1 MKSIPMKSIISKSLI
16 LAFTAMLLTNCSN
29 SNNNQLVTEDDYKN
43 ATAFMD
49 RGLNKL
55 IHNQI
60 TSQQWLE
67 NDLLLYSKRTKEGKA
82 FILVNP
88 KTKEKKTAFD
98 HLELASALSSK
109 LDKPFNAKDLPLS
122 KLSYS
127 KLQNSISF
135 SIGAE
140 NYSCNLGDYS
150 VTEVKIEKQITN
162 PNEHISPNGELAAYI
177 DNYNLW
183 LRDLNTNKKTQLTF
197 DGIKDYGYAT
207 NNAGWVKS
215 DNAVLKWS
223 PNSDKIATFQQ
234 DARGVGEMYL
244 TSTNVGHPKLE
255 AWKHPLPGDLNVFKL
270 ERVIIH
276 LGNRPKI
283 VRLKMPSDFQRGT
296 TTDHVADWNGEL
308 LDAQWKEDGSEFA
321 FISSSRDHKIAH
333 LQIAN
338 ASTGEVSSIHKE
350 VVDTYYESGVNQEN
364 WKVLFDSNEFIWY
377 SEQTDWGHLYL
388 YDLKTSELKRQIT
401 KGNWAVQQ
409 LLHIDET
416 RRELVFTGAGKEEG
430 NPYHQYL
437 YKVGFDGEHLK
448 NISPDTGTHVF
459 NISPS
464 WGYFVDTYSTTENP
478 PVSVLRNTNGEKIA
492 DLETADISELLVKN
506 WQQPIEFKVKARDNQ
521 TDLFGIMYLPSHYDE
536 GKSYPVLNYLYPGPQ
551 SGSIRNYAF
560 NAVKR
565 DFQAVS
571 ELGFVVVTVNA
582 MGTPGRS
589 KSFHDAYYGNMGD
602 NGLPDNITT
611 IKQLASTYK
620 GMDLERVGIWGHSG
634 GGFAST
640 RALFAYPDFYDV
652 AVSGSGNHDNRNYEA
667 DWGEKWQGLLESGS
681 LEGKSD
687 GSTNYDNQAN
697 QLLAKHL
704 KGKLLITH
712 GSMDDNVPP
721 SNTMLVVDA
730 LIRAN
735 KDFDMILF
743 PNKRHGYGD
752 MTKYM
757 TRKRWDYWVK
767 HLLQSKPPKEF
778 SLDNF

>member
-1 MKSIPMKSIISKSLI
+1 MTSKIVVFVFSI
-16 LAFTAMLLTNCSN
+16 LLFTNCSN
-29 SNNNQLVTEDDYKN
+29 TVEKQQLTSSDYEA
-43 ATAFMD
+43 ATSFMD
-49 RGLNKL
+49 RNLNKL
-55 IHNQI
+55 ISGKI
-60 TSQQWLE
+60 ISQQWQ
-67 NDLLLYSKRTKEGKA
+67 DDGALLYSKRTKDGKT
-82 FILVNP
+82 FVLVSP
-88 KTKEKKTAFD
+88 ETKEKQPAFD
-98 HLELASALSSK
+98 HLKLGKSLSEK
-109 LDKPFNAKDLPLS
+109 LNQSINDKDLPLT
-122 KLSYS
+122 KVTYS
-127 KLQNSISF
+127 RQQNTVSF
-135 SIGAE
+135 SIGDD
-140 NYSCNLGDYS
+140 NYTCDLNDYTITD
-150 VTEVKIEKQITN
+150 VVIEKQITN
-162 PNEHISPNGELAAYI
+162 NNEHISPNGKLAAYI

-183 LRDLNTNKKTQLTF
+183 LRDLNTNKRTQLTF

-283 VRLKMPSDFQRGT
+283 VRLQMPADFQRGT
-296 TTDHVADWNGEL
+296 TTDHVANWNGEL
-308 LDAQWKEDGSEFA
+308 LDAQWKEDGSKFA

-338 ASTGEVSSIHKE
+338 SATGEVESIHKE
-350 VVDTYYESGVNQEN
+350 EVDTYYESGVNQEN
-364 WKVLFDSNEFIWY
+364 WKVLFESNEFIWF
-377 SEQTDWGHLYL
+377 SEQSNWGHLYL
-388 YDLKTSELKRQIT
+388 YDLTSKQLKHQIT
-401 KGNWAVQQ
+401 KGDWAVQQ
-409 LLHIDET
+409 LLHIDKT
-416 RRELVFTGAGKEEG
+416 SRELFFTAGGKEAG

-437 YKVGFDGEHLK
+437 YKTGFDGK
-448 NISPDTGTHVF
+448 NLQNLSPDKGTHFFTV
-459 NISPS
+459 SPS
-464 WGYFVDTYSTTENP
+464 WDYFVDTYSTTENP
-478 PVSVLRNTNGEKIA
+478 SVSVLRNTKGELITE
-492 DLETADISELLVKN
+492 LETADISELIAKN
-506 WQQPIEFKVKARDNQ
+506 WQQPIEFKVKARDND

-536 GKSYPVLNYLYPGPQ
+536 NKSYPVLNYLYPGPQ

-571 ELGFVVVTVNA
+571 ELGFIVVTVNS

-611 IKQLASTYK
+611 IKQLATKYK

-640 RALFAYPDFYDV
+640 RAVFAYPDFYDV

-667 DWGEKWQGLLESGS
+667 DWGEKWQGLLVNGS
-681 LEGKSD
+681 LEGKDD
-687 GSTNYDNQAN
+687 GTTNYDNQAN
-697 QLLAKHL
+697 QLLAKNL

-730 LIRAN
+730 LIKAN
-735 KDFDMILF
+735 KDFDMIMF

-767 HLLQSKPPKEF
+767 HLLQTEPPVEF
-778 SLDNF
+778 PLDNF